1 LSMPTSGR
9 SPKIMKRK
17 KLIPLFIILIAGG
30 ALLYYYFFLRP
41 SDGEGTDIAVSGNIE
56 VTTVDVSFKIPGK
69 IEKLAVD
76 EGDPVKQ
83 GQVIATLEHRDLVAQ
98 KVRAEATLEATQTRI
113 PSLQKNIELQDRS
126 TRDEISQ
133 AEAAVQAAQAR
144 LQQLLAGSRPQ
155 EIQAAK
161 AGVDQAE
168 SDLVKRK
175 ADRERAEK
183 LFKSN
188 FIAAQ
193 DLDAA
198 INAHDVAAA
207 NLKKARETYALVVE
221 GPRKEEIDAARAQ
234 YEQAQA
240 ALQLARAHRLQLE
253 VLRKDLLTAQAQVKE
268 ASTAIAVIDTQ
279 IGYTQLLAPL
289 SGVVLVKN
297 AEAGEYV
304 VPGGAVVS
312 LGDLERPWL
321 KAFINENDLGRVK
334 LGQKVSVT
342 TDSYPGK
349 IYPGKIT
356 FISSEA
362 EFTPKNVQTA
372 KERVKLVYRIKVAL
386 ENPHGELKPGMPADG
401 RIHTE

>member
-1 LSMPTSGR
+1 
-9 SPKIMKRK
+9 MKRK

-304 VPGGAVVS
+304 VPGGALVS

>member
-1 LSMPTSGR
+1 MSMPTSGR

-30 ALLYYYFFLRP
+30 ALLYYFFLRP

-98 KVRAEATLEATQTRI
+98 KVRAEATFEATQTRI

>member
-1 LSMPTSGR
+1 
-9 SPKIMKRK
+9 MKK
-17 KLIPLFIILIAGG
+17 KRLIPLVMILIAGG
-30 ALLYYYFFLRP
+30 TLLYFYLLQNQR
-41 SDGEGTDIAVSGNIE
+41 GEGTDIPVSGNIE

-76 EGDPVKQ
+76 EGDLVRQ

-175 ADRERAEK
+175 ADLERAEK

-221 GPRKEEIDAARAQ
+221 GPRKEEIEAARAQ

-240 ALQLARAHRLQLE
+240 ALQLARAHRLQVD
-253 VLRKDLLTAQAQVKE
+253 VLRKDLLTGQAQVKE

-279 IGYTQLLAPL
+279 IGYTRLLAPL

-312 LGDLERPWL
+312 LGDVERPWL

-334 LGQKVSVT
+334 LGQKASVT

-372 KERVKLVYRIKVAL
+372 KERVKLVYRIKVSM
-386 ENPHGELKPGMPADG
+386 ENPRGELKPGMPADG
-401 RIHTE
+401 RIHIE